1 MLAGELDPIT
11 PVADSQDIAA
21 AIPQAELRVFEGA
34 GHGVF
39 RDKPEEAIAA
49 IREFVVR

>member
-1 MLAGELDPIT
+1 
-11 PVADSQDIAA
+11 
-21 AIPQAELRVFEGA
+21 LRMFDGA

-39 RDKPEEAIAA
+39 RDQPEEAIAV